1 MRSVTERYESMA
13 QRGRTPEQI
22 RAVAIAR
29 DDRELAERAQV
40 LARDVL
46 VGSLGILESAGLR
59 PVRCVHDEIL
69 LTESEVFA

>member
-29 DDRELAERAQV
+29 DDRELRDLAEQELRAQ
-40 LARDVL
+40 A
-46 VGSLGILESAGLR
+46 
-59 PVRCVHDEIL
+59 
-69 LTESEVFA
+69 ESEVFA